1 MSSNIAVL
9 VADKKQFDGYQELA
23 PDGVTLTWVDS
34 STSIEE
40 QVAQLQDTVVIIG
53 DTPVEVA
60 SRCPRLK
67 LIQVS
72 SAGTDKMD
80 LAAIEDIGIKVANNG
95 GANAIAVSEHTI
107 ALMMTVLRKLDIQ
120 FESVKERRWAGKLIP
135 DWWPYVHELT
145 GSTVGIIGLGN
156 IGQQVARRLAGWDCT
171 LLYEDVVD
179 RPRELEVELGVQ
191 RVTRDELLTR
201 SDVVSLHVPLMDA
214 TRGMMSDREF
224 GLMKPSAILINT
236 CRGPVVDEAALIRA
250 LNAGEIMAAGL
261 DVLEVEP
268 TPDDNPLIDMDNVS
282 ITPHVASVAQESWV
296 RSRGFAI
303 ENALRV
309 AGGGDPLAVVIPERR
324 PG

>member
-1 MSSNIAVL
+1 MSSKIAVL
-9 VADKKQFDGYQELA
+9 VADKKQFDGYQKLA
-23 PDGVTLTWVDS
+23 PDGVTLSWVDS
-34 STSIEE
+34 STPINE

-60 SRCPRLK
+60 SRCPQLK
-67 LIQVS
+67 VIQVS
-72 SAGTDKMD
+72 SAGTDRMN
-80 LAAIEDIGIKVANNG
+80 LAALEDIGIKVANNG
-95 GANAIAVSEHTI
+95 GANAIAVSEHAI

-120 FESVKERRWAGKLIP
+120 FESVKERRWAGKLVP

-171 LLYEDVVD
+171 LLYQDAVEIS
-179 RPRELEVELGVQ
+179 PELEAELGVE
-191 RVTRDELLTR
+191 RVTRDELLAR
-201 SDVVSLHVPLMDA
+201 SDVVSLHVPLMAA

-282 ITPHVASVAQESWV
+282 ITPHVASVAQESWI
-296 RSRGFAI
+296 RSRGFAVQ
-303 ENALRV
+303 NAIKV
-309 AGGGDPLAVVIPERR
+309 ANGGDPLAIVTPER
-324 PG
+324 

>member
-1 MSSNIAVL
+1 MSSKIAVL
-9 VADKKQFDGYQELA
+9 VADKNHFDGYLEYI
-23 PDGVTLTWVDS
+23 PDGVTLEWVDS
-34 STSIEE
+34 SAPLEE
-40 QVAQLQDTVVIIG
+40 QVAQLQDVVVIIG

-60 SRCPRLK
+60 SRCPQLK
-67 LIQVS
+67 MIQVS
-72 SAGTDKMD
+72 SAGTDKMN
-80 LAAIEDIGIKVANNG
+80 LAALEDIGIKVANNG
-95 GANAIAVSEHTI
+95 GANAIAVSEHAIT
-107 ALMMTVLRKLDIQ
+107 LMMTVLRKLDIQ
-120 FESVKERRWAGKLIP
+120 FESVKERRWAGKLVP

-156 IGQQVARRLAGWDCT
+156 IGQQVVRRLAGWDCT
-171 LLYEDVVD
+171 LLYDDVID
-179 RPRELEVELGVQ
+179 YSPELEAELGVE
-191 RVTRDELLTR
+191 RVTRDELLAR
-201 SDVVSLHVPLMDA
+201 SDVVSLHVPLMAA

-282 ITPHVASVAQESWV
+282 ITPHVASVAQESWI

-303 ENALRV
+303 QNAIRV
-309 AGGGDPLAVVIPERR
+309 ANGGDPLAIVTPER
-324 PG
+324 P